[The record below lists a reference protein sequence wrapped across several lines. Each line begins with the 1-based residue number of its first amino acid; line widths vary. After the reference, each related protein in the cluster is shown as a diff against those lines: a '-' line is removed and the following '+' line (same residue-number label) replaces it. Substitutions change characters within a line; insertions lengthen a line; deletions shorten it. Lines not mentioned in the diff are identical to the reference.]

1 MSPCEGSSVFGRAF
15 PAKLGSE
22 IHKCAR
28 MEQFFSEF
36 QTLHSS
42 VALVLEA
49 INGIFILAETS
60 AEAWTIEVWVCL
72 FAFDFLI
79 F

>member
-1 MSPCEGSSVFGRAF
+1 
-15 PAKLGSE
+15 
-22 IHKCAR
+22 